1 MMKRSFRR
9 MIAGTMLLV
18 GCATVLFATGQPE
31 TEGEVGGIITIYT
44 SVPQGIID
52 KIQADFM
59 AKYPDIELEVF
70 RAGTGAVIAKV
81 ATELEA
87 GELLADLVWVAEPS
101 TYEMFKDQGILLQ
114 FTPAEADALAEGM
127 ADPEGYYYA
136 GRLIN
141 MIIGYNTDLVDDPP
155 ETWSDL
161 LGSRYA
167 GPKGMA
173 SPVTSGA
180 ALATAYAIAQE
191 HGDNYFRRFRANDG
205 VQARSNGA
213 VRDSLSTGEY
223 ETGIVLDYMIRGR
236 KAEGAPVDY
245 VWPKD
250 GTVFI
255 PSPIAIFNT
264 SSNIE
269 TAKVFVDYTLSAEG
283 QRTLVEL
290 GNFIPIRDDVDPP
303 EGAPRLG
310 EIDAIPIDWA
320 ELSDQSQAVLD
331 AWTALFAE

>member
-1 MMKRSFRR
+1 MNSAMKRLFV
-9 MIAGTMLLV
+9 ATMLLTA
-18 GCATVLFATGQPE
+18 CATLVFATGQPE

-59 AKYPDIELEVF
+59 AKYPEIELEVF

-81 ATELEA
+81 ATEQEA
-87 GELLADLVWVAEPS
+87 GEILADLVWVAEPS

-114 FTPAEADALAEGM
+114 FTPTEADALAPGM

-141 MIIGYNTDLVDDPP
+141 MIIGYNTDLVSDPP

-161 LGSRYA
+161 LSSRYA

-180 ALATAYAIAQE
+180 ALAAAYAIAQE
-191 HGDNYFRRFRANDG
+191 HGSGYFRRFQTNGG

-223 ETGIVLDYMIRGR
+223 GTGIVLDYMMRGR

-245 VWPKD
+245 VWPRD
-250 GTVFI
+250 GAVFI
-255 PSPIAIFNT
+255 PSPIAIINT
-264 SSNIE
+264 SGNIE
-269 TAKVFVDYTLSAEG
+269 TAKVFVDYALSAEG

-290 GNFIPIRDDVDPP
+290 GSFIPVRDDVAPP
-303 EGAPRLG
+303 AGAPRLG
-310 EIDAIPIDWA
+310 EINAIDIDWV